1 MDTTTCLTSAV
12 LLLAALS
19 ATTVGQA
26 ETTTPAVTTTVTPMQ
41 KSSNNLLGTSSEE
54 SLLIQQGTTTAGPA
68 DQTSD
73 EPTTLPPSSESSS
86 GTQTNN
92 DIFGTENDKLND
104 IEADKLAKTEAHVEP
119 ESAVGAETPA
129 VATNGTTTPTQVP
142 ATELE
147 PNAADV
153 FATTGSK
160 EHSVPFHAE
169 GTSVSSHMDGDGATS
184 ASSMVPVTS
193 GTWPPDGATA
203 ADDSAVNTESN
214 VNPEATS
221 FAATTTP
228 HALRETTSSGSFATQ
243 QAQAVPFSTDAL
255 QQSSSVPSIGGPQSA
270 ESAVE
275 TPSDGVYGG
284 DPYFQPAISSPGIAA
299 GPFHTPSLYSDPL
312 NTNVPGYFNPTGT
325 NGVTFP
331 RFGLGFSR
339 KRYSSPPE
347 VVTVEQTLSPDSVD
361 DTTPSANIAP
371 SEQGHAYGEASLPVT
386 YGTTTES
393 EATDSGASLPPS
405 APDTT
410 TEGITHAAPFLT
422 SHDVNSADSTS
433 LSTES
438 PAQHANAGMQ
448 HRSELTSSTE
458 KPHDEETPTTDP
470 TPATN
475 VHDGAPDVPTTE
487 SSVMPEPFINR
498 AKMGRARTIE
508 DPDPDS
514 NDVTGQGPREMTQ
527 YTEPP
532 VIGKNSLQDSTSDPE
547 SPLATNSESTPS
559 VSATEEPT
567 TASPIESTATASV
580 MSEPATAAPTGTVPS
595 DVTTSHT
602 TGFIDLAQTSSESAT
617 GAPTESTMSTPV
629 ITTTFRDS
637 GTPLQETT
645 TTHLAAEGATTSQTS
660 DASVSQAPVEMTSS
674 SPEEATS
681 SSVTDA
687 TTESVTDSAK
697 TAPTDS
703 STQSVPQSTGES
715 GVSTDSTT
723 VASGDSSTQYPGI
736 SVTQETIDVSTDT
749 ATTESHVSSQDATSQ
764 VEASTDAA
772 SGHPELRTEGDF
784 TTVTPAMTDG
794 PANEGPP
801 HTQTNPSVS
810 GTTEIVQSVGKEE
823 LTTEEEG
830 NMGRKTPI
838 LSEGTT
844 SLATEHAL
852 TTQEVQTTE
861 LPTYQATTPRSPVI
875 SNEDGEST
883 PSSVYADTTPIA
895 DNRPAEFTTP
905 IAEVAAT
912 TEGRSTTP
920 EADST
925 TLTAD
930 TTTNPTADSATPAAD
945 TTESPVVE
953 TTAPPAADTA
963 APPSAE
969 TTGPPTAETTAPPAA
984 DTTASPA
991 AETTASPA
999 TDTTAPPA
1007 AETMAPAPAEATA
1020 PPATDTD
1027 TTAPPAAE
1035 TTAPP
1040 ATETTAPPAAEA
1052 TSPPAAETTAPP
1064 AESTTPTAEILTHAA
1079 ETTTALSGV
1088 PETEPAAGEVATSP
1102 SAVGITTVEVS
1113 DVVTTTAVEAT
1124 TPGNAPSTEPATDF
1138 STASEVTGGS
1148 SASRSP
1154 KQLSESTS
1162 MSLPEWTTSPST
1174 EHDPKHSFTTAPDLF
1189 STTLSY
1195 TSWRQSTTHPSP
1207 SEEPAGRDI
1216 TEGTSWNTDT
1226 TTASSIQDW
1235 TSSTEA
1241 PAYTSGS
1248 PTSTEIG
1255 ADDASCNIVEGA
1267 LPVSCL
1273 LPEELNQTVTVK
1285 FGDLNKTR
1293 AETFRV
1299 EARVWLLDYC
1309 NKNGIPLGDPMV
1321 VFLSGDRGMDLISFF
1336 VLNRTRGSVVPSD
1349 TVVAVLNNMKLTFE
1363 DKLGTAIT
1371 DVFYGLPVIQKKDV
1385 GVAGFLGSSLGLVYV
1400 IVGAAVAALLL
1411 LALLVVIMVKCRT
1424 LSSNQYS
1431 PDSEKLTKDL
1441 HMRAE
1446 MGDLR
1451 PADEILKEEAQLKD
1465 ALNGNGT
1472 HINGDGWVV
1481 PYSQIVSERKPP
1493 GDAQDTRL

>member
-1 MDTTTCLTSAV
+1 MDTTTCLTSVV

-26 ETTTPAVTTTVTPMQ
+26 ETTTPTVTTTVTPMQ
-41 KSSNNLLGTSSEE
+41 KSSNNLLGPSSEE
-54 SLLIQQGTTTAGPA
+54 RLLIQQGTTTAEPT

-73 EPTTLPPSSESSS
+73 EPTTLPPSSETSS

-147 PNAADV
+147 PNSADV
-153 FATTGSK
+153 FATIGSA

-169 GTSVSSHMDGDGATS
+169 GKTVSSHIGGEDATS
-184 ASSMVPVTS
+184 ASSIVPVTS
-193 GTWPPDGATA
+193 GTWPPDVATA
-203 ADDSAVNTESN
+203 ADDSGVTTESR

-228 HALRETTSSGSFATQ
+228 HALRETTSPGSFATQ
-243 QAQAVPFSTDAL
+243 QAQAVPFSTDVL
-255 QQSSSVPSIGGPQSA
+255 QQSSSVPSISGPQSA
-270 ESAVE
+270 ESSLE
-275 TPSDGVYGG
+275 TPTDGVYGG

-347 VVTVEQTLSPDSVD
+347 VVTVEQTLTPDSVD
-361 DTTPSANIAP
+361 DTTPSPNIAP
-371 SEQGHAYGEASLPVT
+371 SEQGPAYGEASLPVT

-405 APDTT
+405 AADTT

-422 SHDVNSADSTS
+422 SHDINSADSTS
-433 LSTES
+433 LSTEP
-438 PAQHANAGMQ
+438 PAQHANTGMQ

-458 KPHDEETPTTDP
+458 KQHDEETPTTDP

-487 SSVMPEPFINR
+487 SSLMPKPFINR

-532 VIGKNSLQDSTSDPE
+532 VIGKNALQDSTSDPA

-580 MSEPATAAPTGTVPS
+580 MSEPATVAPTGTVPS
-595 DVTTSHT
+595 DITTSHT
-602 TGFIDLAQTSSESAT
+602 TGPIDLTQTSSESAT

-629 ITTTFRDS
+629 ITTTFQDS

-645 TTHLAAEGATTSQTS
+645 TTHLTAEGGTTSQTS
-660 DASVSQAPVEMTSS
+660 DESVSQAPVEMTSS

-687 TTESVTDSAK
+687 TTESVTDLSK

-703 STQSVPQSTGES
+703 STQSVSQSTGES
-715 GVSTDSTT
+715 GVSTNSTT
-723 VASGDSSTQYPGI
+723 VASGDSSTQYPDI

-749 ATTESHVSSQDATSQ
+749 ATTESHVSSQDVTPQ

-772 SGHPELRTEGDF
+772 SGHPELRTEDDF
-784 TTVTPAMTDG
+784 TTMTPAMTDG

-801 HTQTNPSVS
+801 QTQTNPSVS
-810 GTTEIVQSVGKEE
+810 GTTEVVQPVGKEE
-823 LTTEEEG
+823 LTTEGEG
-830 NMGRKTPI
+830 NMEGRTAI

-844 SLATEHAL
+844 PPATEQAV
-852 TTQEVQTTE
+852 TTQGVQTTE
-861 LPTYQATTPRSPVI
+861 LPTYEATTPRSPVI

-883 PSSVYADTTPIA
+883 PSSVYAATTPTA
-895 DNRPAEFTTP
+895 DDRPAEFTTP
-905 IAEVAAT
+905 TAETAAT

-920 EADST
+920 DVDST

-930 TTTNPTADSATPAAD
+930 TTAKPTADSATPAAD

-953 TTAPPAADTA
+953 TTAPP
-963 APPSAE
+963 SAE
-969 TTGPPTAETTAPPAA
+969 TTGPPTAETMAP
-984 DTTASPA
+984 PA
-991 AETTASPA
+991 AETTAP
-999 TDTTAPPA
+999 PPA
-1007 AETMAPAPAEATA
+1007 ETPA
-1020 PPATDTD
+1020 PPATDTTTPPATD
-1027 TTAPPAAE
+1027 TTTPPATDTTTPPAAETTAPPATETSARPAAEATSPPATETTAPPAAE

-1040 ATETTAPPAAEA
+1040 A
-1052 TSPPAAETTAPP
+1052 
-1064 AESTTPTAEILTHAA
+1064 ESTPLTAEILTHAT
-1079 ETTTALSGV
+1079 ETTTALSDV
-1088 PETEPAAGEVATSP
+1088 PETEPAVGEVATSP
-1102 SAVGITTVEVS
+1102 SAVGITTTEVS
-1113 DVVTTTAVEAT
+1113 DVITTTAVEAT
-1124 TPGNAPSTEPATDF
+1124 TPANAPSTEPASDF
-1138 STASEVTGGS
+1138 GTASEVTGGS

-1174 EHDPKHSFTTAPDLF
+1174 EHDHKHSFTTAPDLF

-1195 TSWRQSTTHPSP
+1195 TSWWQSSTHPPP

-1216 TEGTSWNTDT
+1216 TEGTSWHTDS

-1241 PAYTSGS
+1241 PVYTSGS

-1309 NKNGIPLGDPMV
+1309 NKNGIPLGDPTV

-1385 GVAGFLGSSLGLVYV
+1385 GVAGFLGSSVGLIYV

-1481 PYSQIVSERKPP
+1481 PYSQIVNERKPP